1 MNLSLDRKFV
11 IETLVILGVCFG
23 AWMFIVGSKRTELRE
38 LEVTINEA
46 KQNPLLINATSVER
60 MADQFLDIG
69 ERVEEIENQ
78 SSFGQDSSHMYD
90 LITQLATEH
99 NLIMHRLDPGTRDGA
114 SDSPVQ
120 RSTFNMRIEG
130 TYRHVANFIDAVGGI
145 DGFIRP
151 VSLGLTPTTDGAGMV
166 QALFSCEALS
176 FTVPEVLASARGIH
190 DAQQ

>member
-1 MNLSLDRKFV
+1 MNLNLDRKFV
-11 IETLVILGVCFG
+11 VETAAILGVCFG
-23 AWMFIVGSKRTELRE
+23 AWMLIVGSKRAELSK
-38 LEVTINEA
+38 LEATINEA

-69 ERVEEIENQ
+69 DRVAEIESQ

-99 NLIMHRLDPGTRDGA
+99 NLIMHRLDPGARDGGD
-114 SDSPVQ
+114 DSPVQ
-120 RSTFNMRIEG
+120 RSVFNMRVEG
-130 TYRHVANFIDAVGGI
+130 TYRHFAEFIDAVGGI

-151 VSLGLTPTTDGAGMV
+151 VSLGLTPTTDGSGMV
-166 QALFSCEALS
+166 AARFSCEALS
-176 FTVPEVLASARGIH
+176 FAVPEALDRAREKY